1 MAINQIKVA
10 TEAKQ
15 DTMIA
20 NNADILNL
28 MTLKNS
34 IKSKQRGFAD
44 SRNYEGNYIED
55 FSISP
60 IPQGSELKVF
70 DISPV
75 NINKAILFV
84 KSGQVEISTETQWY
98 IKMPLQLKS
107 DGIYTIP
114 IVTSD
119 GGMITGYTLKNLSW
133 EVVEFY

>member
-10 TEAKQ
+10 NEAKQ

-20 NNADILNL
+20 NNVDILNL
-28 MTLKNS
+28 MALKNS

-44 SRNYEGNYIED
+44 SRTYDGNYIED

-60 IPQGSELKVF
+60 IPQGSELKIF

-75 NINKAILFV
+75 NINKAVLFV
-84 KSGQVEISTETQWY
+84 KSGQVEIATETQWY

-107 DGIYTIP
+107 DGVYTIP

-119 GGMITGYTLKNLSW
+119 GGMITKYTLKNLSW
-133 EVVEFY
+133 EVIEFY

>member
-10 TEAKQ
+10 NEAKQ

-44 SRNYEGNYIED
+44 SRNYDGNYIED

-84 KSGQVEISTETQWY
+84 KSGQVEISTEREWY
-98 IKMPLQLKS
+98 IEMPLQLKS

-119 GGMITGYTLKNLSW
+119 GRMITKYTLKNLSW
-133 EVVEFY
+133 EVIEFY